1 MNIHEYQAKELF
13 KEFGIPVP
21 NGVLVETVEQAR
33 QAVASSPLFKGDSK
47 PAVWA
52 VKAQIHAGG
61 RGKAGGVKIAKTVEE
76 IPGFVEQI
84 LGKTLVTHQTGPE
97 GRKVQKVWI
106 EEGSR
111 IAREYYLSAVVD
123 RTSRRI
129 TLIASTEGGMEIEEV
144 AQSHP
149 EKILHLS
156 IDPAE
161 DYFPYIGRRLFSF
174 LGLPFPV
181 QSQFVNLVRDLLSF
195 FQKRDAS
202 MVEINPLV
210 LTQDDRLVALDAK
223 VGFDDNAL
231 GRHPSIR
238 DLRDLS
244 EENEL
249 EIEASKY
256 NLNYVKLDG
265 NIACMVNGAGLAMAT
280 MDVIALAG
288 GSPSNFLD
296 VGGGA
301 SKETVEQA
309 FRIILSDPHVKGI
322 FVNIFGGIVRCE
334 RIAGGIIA
342 AAQDVKVTVPLV
354 VRLQGTNAK
363 EGREMLK
370 SSGLAIQVAEE
381 LFEGAEKIV
390 LAVKGEA

>member
-21 NGVLVETVEQAR
+21 GGVLVESVDEAR
-33 QAVASSPLFKGDSK
+33 RVVAESPLFKGETK

-61 RGKAGGVKIAKTVEE
+61 RGKAGGVKLARKPEE
-76 IPGFVEQI
+76 VPDLVGQI

-97 GRKVQKVWI
+97 GKKVLKVWI
-106 EEGSR
+106 EEGSN
-111 IAREYYLSAVVD
+111 IAREFYLGVVID
-123 RTSRRI
+123 RTTRRM

-149 EKILHLS
+149 EKIFHYPV
-156 IDPAE
+156 DPLE
-161 DYFPYIGRRLFSF
+161 GYSPYIGRRISQF
-174 LGLPFPV
+174 LGLPFAA
-181 QSQFVNLVRDLLSF
+181 QSQMVNIVRDLVDF
-195 FQKRDAS
+195 FQKRDAN

-210 LTQDDRLVALDAK
+210 LTKEERLVALDAK
-223 VGFDDNAL
+223 VGFDDNAV
-231 GRHPSIR
+231 GRHPEIR
-238 DLRDLS
+238 SLRDLT

-288 GSPSNFLD
+288 GSPANFLD

-309 FRIILSDPHVKGI
+309 FRIILGDPNVRGI

-342 AAQDVKVTVPLV
+342 AAQDVKISVPLV

-390 LAVKGEA
+390 LAVKGGK

>member
-21 NGVLVETVEQAR
+21 NGILVESKE
-33 QAVASSPLFKGDSK
+33 AVSSAISSSGLFTGENR

-61 RGKAGGVKIAKTVEE
+61 RGKAGGVKIAKKVED
-76 IPGFVEQI
+76 IPGFVENL
-84 LGKTLVTHQTGPE
+84 LGKVLVTHQTGPE

-106 EEGSR
+106 EEGSN
-111 IAREYYLSAVVD
+111 IAREYYLGAVVD
-123 RTSRRI
+123 RSRRRI
-129 TLIASTEGGMEIEEV
+129 TLIASTEGGTEIEEV
-144 AQSHP
+144 AENRP

-161 DYFPYIGRRLFSF
+161 GYAPYIGRRLFAF

-181 QSQFVNLVRDLLSF
+181 QSQFVNLVRDLVDF
-195 FQKRDAS
+195 FIKKDAS
-202 MVEINPLV
+202 LVEINPLV
-210 LTQDDRLVALDAK
+210 LTKENTLVALDAK

-231 GRHPSIR
+231 GRHPEIR
-238 DLRDLS
+238 ALRDLS

-249 EIEASKY
+249 EIEASKF

-288 GSPSNFLD
+288 GSPANFLD

-301 SKETVEQA
+301 SQETVEQA

-342 AAQDVKVTVPLV
+342 AAKDVKVTVPLV

-363 EGREMLK
+363 EGREMLRE
-370 SSGLAIQVAEE
+370 SGLDIQVAEE

-390 LAVKGEA
+390 LSVKGGK

>member
-21 NGVLVETVEQAR
+21 NGILVESKEAI
-33 QAVASSPLFKGDSK
+33 SSALSSSGLFTGENRPS
-47 PAVWA
+47 VWA

-61 RGKAGGVKIAKTVEE
+61 RGKAGGVKIARKIGE
-76 IPGFVEQI
+76 IPGFVETL
-84 LGKTLVTHQTGPE
+84 LGKVLVTHQTGPE
-97 GRKVQKVWI
+97 GRVVQKIWI
-106 EEGSR
+106 EEGSN
-111 IAREYYLSAVVD
+111 IAKEFYLGAVVD
-123 RTSRRI
+123 RSQRRI

-144 AQSHP
+144 AENRP

-161 DYFPYIGRRLFSF
+161 GYSPYIGRRLFGF

-181 QSQFVNLVRDLLSF
+181 QSQFVNLVRDLVDF
-195 FQKRDAS
+195 FVRKDAS
-202 MVEINPLV
+202 LIEVNPLV
-210 LTQDDRLVALDAK
+210 LTKENTLVALDAK
-223 VGFDDNAL
+223 VAFDDNAL
-231 GRHPSIR
+231 GRHPEIR
-238 DLRDLS
+238 SLRDPS

-288 GSPSNFLD
+288 GSPANFLD

-301 SKETVEQA
+301 SQETVEQA
-309 FRIILSDPHVKGI
+309 FRIILGDPHVKGI

-342 AAQDVKVTVPLV
+342 AAKDVKVTVPLV

-370 SSGLAIQVAEE
+370 DSGLDIQVAEE

-390 LAVKGEA
+390 LSVKGGK